1 MLASRAASSAARS
14 APRSKRRAAPALLAD
29 KHGAE
34 RTGKLA
40 LCPLKAVC
48 TIQGT
53 AVKAHHFLRKQLTG
67 LTMWGWT
74 AFLAI
79 FRLPLSTL
87 VWSSGQ
93 IVRF

>member
-40 LCPLKAVC
+40 LCPLKAVY
-48 TIQGT
+48 ILFQGT
-53 AVKAHHFLRKQLTG
+53 RAQSRRIIFEKAANRTDSVGLDRFLSYL
-67 LTMWGWT
+67 
-74 AFLAI
+74 
-79 FRLPLSTL
+79 
-87 VWSSGQ
+87 
-93 IVRF
+93 